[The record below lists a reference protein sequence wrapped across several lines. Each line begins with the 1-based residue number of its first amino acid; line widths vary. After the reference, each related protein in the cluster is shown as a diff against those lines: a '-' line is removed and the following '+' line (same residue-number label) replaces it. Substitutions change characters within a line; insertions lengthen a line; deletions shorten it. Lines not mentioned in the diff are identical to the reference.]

1 MNFKIELEQKCL
13 NWFLMQIVHKIV
25 LNRTICKKALSF
37 LCDRFQ
43 KSKYYLMEK
52 PFNEMLLC
60 EASITYKLC
69 LSVHVHIYISVS
81 NFKVCK
87 MLSMI
92 LIILLVSVRAVNTL
106 KLL

>member
-1 MNFKIELEQKCL
+1 MNFKNELEQKCL

-25 LNRTICKKALSF
+25 LNRTICKNALSF

-69 LSVHVHIYISVS
+69 VCLFMYIFIFLS
-81 NFKVCK
+81 
-87 MLSMI
+87 LI
-92 LIILLVSVRAVNTL
+92 LRYA
-106 KLL
+106 KCCP